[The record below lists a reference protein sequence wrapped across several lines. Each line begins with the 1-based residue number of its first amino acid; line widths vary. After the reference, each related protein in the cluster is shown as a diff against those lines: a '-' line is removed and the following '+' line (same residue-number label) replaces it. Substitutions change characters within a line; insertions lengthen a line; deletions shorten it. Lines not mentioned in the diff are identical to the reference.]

1 LLRGASIYQNH
12 IVSHE
17 LNWIRENIMGKDE
30 KLEKRIEPFVEWS
43 PFVDDPLEEADKD
56 LSYEENPEEEI
67 IDLIDEISD
76 DKEKIEAVKDK
87 DGWIL
92 RDDEEI
98 YDLMDVVEEVPEG
111 GLGDREFND
120 KIVKKVSEI
129 AEKIAREIVPEIAE
143 KVIREEIEK
152 LKNDE

>member
-1 LLRGASIYQNH
+1 
-12 IVSHE
+12 
-17 LNWIRENIMGKDE
+17 MGKYE
-30 KLEKRIEPFVEWS
+30 KPEKRMEPVVEGS
-43 PFVDDPLEEADKD
+43 PFVDDPLGEVDKD

-67 IDLIDEISD
+67 IDLIDEIRD
-76 DKEKIEAVKDK
+76 DKESLEAVEDK
-87 DGWIL
+87 DWWIL

-98 YDLMDVVEEVPEG
+98 YDLIDVVEEVPEEV
-111 GLGDREFND
+111 LEDREFND

-143 KVIREEIEK
+143 RVIREEIEK